1 MKSATARS
9 VPTSWAAAE
18 HASHSRPVSRP
29 NRLGR
34 RVRPAPPGSV
44 AAGPAWAD
52 GGPGRLPSGE
62 AMPVESR
69 SAQPVAEAQHY
80 GGTCHDAETSKQRG
94 EDRDTRAGRG
104 SLWLPGTVQ
113 PDPYRGSGWRVA
125 DGRGG
130 HGGEDAGPFGSVGQP
145 PPCDRGNGDSRDRP
159 GLGQCRHDRPQA
171 CRRHTFG
178 LVEVPG
184 EAHRCHGSGEEDRCQ
199 GQDRSPLG
207 TVSRPA
213 QIVAA
218 ENRRP
223 RRRSGRLAR
232 LAEPLMTITSR
243 QVPVHCVRHRLKRG
257 WRL

>member
-52 GGPGRLPSGE
+52 GGPRRLPSGE

-113 PDPYRGSGWRVA
+113 PDPYR
-125 DGRGG
+125 
-130 HGGEDAGPFGSVGQP
+130 
-145 PPCDRGNGDSRDRP
+145 
-159 GLGQCRHDRPQA
+159 
-171 CRRHTFG
+171 
-178 LVEVPG
+178 
-184 EAHRCHGSGEEDRCQ
+184 
-199 GQDRSPLG
+199 
-207 TVSRPA
+207 
-213 QIVAA
+213 
-218 ENRRP
+218 
-223 RRRSGRLAR
+223 
-232 LAEPLMTITSR
+232 
-243 QVPVHCVRHRLKRG
+243 
-257 WRL
+257 